1 MEGAMGKAAEFEKSL
16 YGRPATVKTKK
27 SLFINHVKPHV
38 TQGGVPVEMVH
49 HACRAWRNDDLS
61 IGTIKGC
68 LVLLAEYMK
77 FTYAYEIDK
86 KRLSNQ
92 YFSEKVRPPEKL
104 KVWNKEQV
112 TTALIMADGCDK
124 ELHAVMEVALGTGM
138 RRGEIFGL
146 KWDDVDF
153 MDGYISVSRSLDI
166 SSGESGPT
174 KNKKARRIQM
184 SDRVAKVLE
193 KSYNVGDE
201 GYVLKT
207 YFDPT
212 PRLASIAKSSGVPVI
227 TFHDLR
233 HTFATTC
240 FERGLSP
247 KWVSA
252 MLGHAKL
259 STTLDIY
266 WQCFDK
272 KEDME
277 GLYE

>member
-1 MEGAMGKAAEFEKSL
+1 MGKAAEFQKSL
-16 YGRPATVKTKK
+16 YGRPATVKTKT
-27 SLFINHVKPHV
+27 SLFSNYVKPYV
-38 TQGGVPVEMVH
+38 TGGGAPVEMVH
-49 HACRAWRNDDLS
+49 KACRCWLAEGISL
-61 IGTIKGC
+61 GTIKGC
-68 LVLLAEYMK
+68 MVLLAEYMK

-86 KRLSNQ
+86 KRLTNQ
-92 YFSEKVRPPEKL
+92 YFSGKVRPPEKL
-104 KVWNKEQV
+104 KVWTKVQV
-112 TTALIMADGCDK
+112 VLALTMAQGCDP
-124 ELHAVMEVALGTGM
+124 ELYVLMEVALGTGM

-153 MDGYISVSRSLDI
+153 IDGYISVSRSLDI
-166 SSGESGPT
+166 SSGEEGPT

-184 SDRVAKVLE
+184 SDRVAKILE

-201 GYVLKT
+201 GFVFKT

-212 PRLASIAKSSGVPVI
+212 PRLQTIAREAGIPVL

-240 FERGLSP
+240 FERGMSP
-247 KWVSA
+247 KWVSS
-252 MLGHAKL
+252 MLGHSKL

-272 KEDME
+272 KENME

>member
-1 MEGAMGKAAEFEKSL
+1 MGKAAEFQKSL
-16 YGRPATVKTKK
+16 YGRPATVKTKM
-27 SLFINHVKPHV
+27 SLFTNHVKPHV
-38 TQGGVPVEMVH
+38 TKGGVPVEMVH
-49 HACRAWRNDDLS
+49 QACRNWKSDDLS
-61 IGTIKGC
+61 MGTIKGC

-77 FTYAYEIDK
+77 FTYGYTIDK

-92 YFSEKVRPPEKL
+92 YFCDKVRPPEKL
-104 KVWNKEQV
+104 KVWTKFQV
-112 TTALIMADGCDK
+112 AMALSVAESCDPD
-124 ELHAVMEVALGTGM
+124 LHAVMEVALGTGM

-153 MDGYISVSRSLDI
+153 MDGYISVSRSRDI
-166 SSGESGPT
+166 ASGEIGPT
-174 KNKKARRIQM
+174 KNKQARRIQM

-193 KSYNVGDE
+193 RQYTVGDE
-201 GYVLKT
+201 GHVFKT

-212 PRLASIAKSSGVPVI
+212 PRLQTIARESKIPVI

-240 FERGLSP
+240 FERGMSP

-252 MLGHAKL
+252 MLGHSKL

-272 KEDME
+272 KEDLE
-277 GLYE
+277 NLY